1 MATEVDHL
9 PGSTR
14 VRVGLADAERERVPE
29 RRAVVEPD
37 ERLELEGASDDVR
50 DLGVLAVRVRIE
62 VADVVHV
69 TRHPVERF
77 AMLSRG
83 LGDRE

>member
-1 MATEVDHL
+1 
-9 PGSTR
+9 
-14 VRVGLADAERERVPE
+14 
-29 RRAVVEPD
+29 VVEPD

-50 DLGVLAVRVRIE
+50 GLGVLAVRVRIE
-62 VADVVHV
+62 VADVVHF